1 MDRCTGDGPSVLSVV
16 ALAVVFTMAKFS
28 EAFLV
33 LRALD
38 VGPAVALVLLVMV
51 VMNVVYSVVAALTGS
66 LSDRMGRRRLL
77 ILGLAVLIVAD
88 GVLALVA
95 TIPGVLIG
103 VALWGLHMGLSQGL
117 LAALVVDMAPS
128 DMRGTA
134 FGLFNLASGVTLLAA
149 SVVAGLLWSRMGA
162 EATFLAGT
170 MFALLAT
177 AGLVLMASRS
187 PAEGR
192 RPSERLLSH

>member
-1 MDRCTGDGPSVLSVV
+1 
-16 ALAVVFTMAKFS
+16 MAKFS